1 MREIRLGQFATAHE
15 FPAAVHIHTD
25 GIQQIIS
32 LLGTTHCCKTIIN
45 GFVMKHTLWADC
57 KCKLILKLDD
67 ILQQRSQANLT
78 SIRLVL
84 SLFLNSEDSEAHE
97 LEIAATES
105 GGLYYSISQH
115 MTNQVMI

>member
-1 MREIRLGQFATAHE
+1 
-15 FPAAVHIHTD
+15 
-25 GIQQIIS
+25 
-32 LLGTTHCCKTIIN
+32 
-45 GFVMKHTLWADC
+45 MKHTLWADC

-105 GGLYYSISQH
+105 GGLYYSITQH